1 MESGYESTSVF
12 IKQFEKGRGSKNT
25 VDLDIPLAL
34 PQRCSWVA
42 CVSQRCPLGEEL
54 KPGGPPDLLAWGSC
68 SPCPSRGY

>member
-1 MESGYESTSVF
+1 MDMESGYESTSVF

-42 CVSQRCPLGEEL
+42 CVSKRCPLGEGSALREPGPFPVSPQLEPEL
-54 KPGGPPDLLAWGSC
+54 
-68 SPCPSRGY
+68 